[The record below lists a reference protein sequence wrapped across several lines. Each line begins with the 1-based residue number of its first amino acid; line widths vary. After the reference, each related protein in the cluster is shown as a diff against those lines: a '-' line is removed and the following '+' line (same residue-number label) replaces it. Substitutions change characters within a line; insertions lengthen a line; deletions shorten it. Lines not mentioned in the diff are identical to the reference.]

1 MDGRNGVRIAALQYD
16 IAWTDREANFAIVT
30 SLLEEAKEQ
39 GARFALLPEM
49 FSTGFVMDTTIAEM
63 VDGPSSAFL
72 TRQAERLDM
81 WVAGTCPERQLDDA
95 RPHNSFVVASP
106 TGESYR
112 YHKIH
117 PFTHGGE
124 DRVFR
129 GGDRHLTIQIE
140 GLRISLFVCYDLRF
154 ADEFWGLAPHT
165 DCYLVPA
172 NWPETRASH
181 WEALLRARAIENL
194 AWVVGCNR
202 IGTGGGLTYNGG
214 SMMIDPWGQ
223 VVAEAD
229 DAQCVIVADIDPAVV
244 TNLRQRYPFLND
256 RR

>member
-16 IAWTDREANFAIVT
+16 IAWADREANFAIVT
-30 SLLEEAKEQ
+30 SLLEEAKEH

-49 FSTGFVMDTTIAEM
+49 FSTGFVMDTSIAEPIN
-63 VDGPSSAFL
+63 GPSSEFL
-72 TRQAERLDM
+72 SHHAERLDM
-81 WVAGTCPERQLDDA
+81 WIAGTCPERDPAND

-106 TGESYR
+106 TGELYR

-124 DRVFR
+124 DQVFR
-129 GGDRHLTIQIE
+129 GGDRHLTILID
-140 GLRISLFVCYDLRF
+140 GVRISLFVCYDLRF
-154 ADEFWGLAPHT
+154 ANEFWGLAPHT

-172 NWPETRASH
+172 NWPASRNDH
-181 WEALLRARAIENL
+181 WDVLLRARAIENL

-202 IGTGGGLTYNGG
+202 IGTGGDLTYLGH
-214 SMMIDPWGQ
+214 STVIDPWGR
-223 VVAEAD
+223 VVAHAGES
-229 DAQCVIVADIDPAVV
+229 QGVMVADIEPETVRD
-244 TNLRQRYPFLND
+244 LRERYGFLND